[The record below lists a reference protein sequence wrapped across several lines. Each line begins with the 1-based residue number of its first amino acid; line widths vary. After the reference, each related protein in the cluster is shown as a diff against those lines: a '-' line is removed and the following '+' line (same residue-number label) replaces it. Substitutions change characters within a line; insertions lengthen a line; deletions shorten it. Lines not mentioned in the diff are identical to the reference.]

1 MGDYD
6 TMAGTG
12 TDAGAAS
19 PLDALAELIAIVE
32 RLRDPVS
39 GCPWDLEQ
47 THESLIPYVLEEA
60 HEVADAIRQ
69 GESDPLCEELGDLLL
84 QVVLHARIA
93 QEAGR
98 FDLAA
103 IARAINAKMVRR
115 HPHVFGPDGAANPD
129 QALDRPAD
137 AAAVAVRW
145 EAIKLAE
152 KQAAAA
158 AGRPRT
164 TAPAGAGEPGTG
176 AITASPTKA
185 TAGPGTTAAGAA
197 ASAASTA
204 AAAGGPGTP
213 TSASPLSDQLAG
225 KLRGQNALAG
235 AMTISRRAAAAGFEW
250 DDLAGVW
257 AKVDE
262 ELDELR
268 QALAQGDP
276 AHAQSEL
283 GDVLFTLVNL
293 ARWSNLDPEAGLAG
307 TNRRFLDR
315 FSRVEAALG
324 GELGGRPL
332 AELETLW
339 RQAKA
344 QIRAEQG
351 QDPNYQS

>member
-1 MGDYD
+1 MADID
-6 TMAGTG
+6 TTAGTG
-12 TDAGAAS
+12 ADIGDPS

-60 HEVADAIRQ
+60 HEVADEIRQ
-69 GESDPLCEELGDLLL
+69 GDAVHQGDADPLCEELGDLLL

-103 IARAINAKMVRR
+103 ITRAINAKMVRR

-137 AAAVAVRW
+137 AAAVRVRW
-145 EAIKLAE
+145 EAIKAAE

-158 AGRPRT
+158 A
-164 TAPAGAGEPGTG
+164 
-176 AITASPTKA
+176 ASP
-185 TAGPGTTAAGAA
+185 
-197 ASAASTA
+197 

-213 TSASPLSDQLAG
+213 TSTSPLSDQLAA
-225 KLRGQNALAG
+225 KLRGQSALAG

-276 AHAQSEL
+276 AHAETEL

-324 GELGGRPL
+324 DELGGRQL
-332 AELETLW
+332 AELEALW

-344 QIRAEQG
+344 QIRAEQA
-351 QDPNYQS
+351 QDPNAQS